1 MAQQNNNTLLYVLL
15 GVAAIGGVAWYMK
28 SIKDMKTTQQTN
40 PNFNLNTAES
50 DFPIVDV
57 GPNPPAESDFPIVG
71 PKPPTVVN
79 PVLENQNTQV
89 TRNTK
94 PSSLFVAENSTN
106 TSSGSSNRDSL
117 LVDKNLQPPQS
128 LGNIEL
134 FNI

>member
-50 DFPIVDV
+50 DFPIIIDQ
-57 GPNPPAESDFPIVG
+57 GLPE
-71 PKPPTVVN
+71 
-79 PVLENQNTQV
+79 
-89 TRNTK
+89 
-94 PSSLFVAENSTN
+94 TN
-106 TSSGSSNRDSL
+106 TSSDVVDTSENVISSQDLRVSSNRNDERNMTFSSASANTNPTTSITGRN
-117 LVDKNLQPPQS
+117 VPASYQS
-128 LGNIEL
+128 GKVENNRLGSIPS